1 MVWNQYNLISRRPE
15 QQPRKN
21 CKEINRCFSL
31 SNLTI
36 FQDHCTLPVVL
47 VPTLLLS
54 LSEKDR
60 EIFDSSLPS
69 PSVQVVRKQ
78 QLAAALSE
86 VLNTLLCW
94 FCLSMETNPFQTLSS
109 GTHSV
114 CSSNIHGRKC
124 VSGKA
129 LVCVHLETEQAWLR
143 CTYSSVPL
151 LYLSST
157 SSAHM
162 QMAHRLDSVLLPTVT
177 ALVSAS
183 PRCIRA
189 SYYLQHMALSACIY
203 RSPYWCRNAN
213 NVCCM

>member
-15 QQPRKN
+15 QQLRKN

-36 FQDHCTLPVVL
+36 FQDHCTLNVVL

-86 VLNTLLCW
+86 VLNTLLQLVLCW
-94 FCLSMETNPFQTLSS
+94 FFLSMKTNPFQTLSS

-114 CSSNIHGRKC
+114 CSSSNIHGRKC

-151 LYLSST
+151 AAVLVQHQLCSHADGPSPGFSPASNSDST
-157 SSAHM
+157 RIRIA
-162 QMAHRLDSVLLPTVT
+162 QMHT
-177 ALVSAS
+177 
-183 PRCIRA
+183 C
-189 SYYLQHMALSACIY
+189 
-203 RSPYWCRNAN
+203 
-213 NVCCM
+213 